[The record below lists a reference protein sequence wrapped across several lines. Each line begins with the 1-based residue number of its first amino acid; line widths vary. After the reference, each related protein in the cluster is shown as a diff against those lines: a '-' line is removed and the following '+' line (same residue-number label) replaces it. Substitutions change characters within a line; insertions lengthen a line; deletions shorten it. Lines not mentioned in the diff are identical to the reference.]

1 MPNRLAGE
9 TSPYLLQHR
18 DNPVDWYPWG
28 EEALIRAREEDR
40 PILLSVGYSACHWCH
55 VMERESFEDAETAAY
70 MNEHFVNVKVD
81 REERPD
87 VDALYM
93 EAVQAISGQG
103 GWPMTVFL
111 DPEGVPFYGG
121 TYFPP
126 DESRGMPSF
135 RMVMEAVVDA
145 FERKRDEIGER
156 APQMRARLGAIG
168 LIEPADRA
176 PEAKMLD
183 EAVERLRSSADMA
196 RGGFGGAPKFPP
208 ASALELLMAR
218 GERPIVERTL
228 DAMMSGGIYDQIG
241 GGFARYTVD
250 AAWLVPHFEKML
262 YDNAL
267 LARAYLHGWQALG
280 HERYRRVCEETLDWA
295 LREMRG
301 PEGAFYSALDAD
313 SEGEEGRFYTWTP
326 DEIRAALDPPSP
338 DPNCIKSPSQQIGNL
353 MQFYGVTAEGNF
365 EGRSILHL
373 AGGAGAAGPQG
384 LEEMRRALYEA
395 RSKRVWPGLDDKRL
409 TSWNALTTSA
419 LAEAGAVL
427 EREDYL
433 DAARCCATFIWEEMR
448 DAEGN
453 LLRTFKDGRA
463 HLNAY
468 LEDHA
473 FLLEA
478 LLTLYEATFEQR
490 WFERARELADTM
502 IARFGDA
509 ERGGFFSTSED
520 HESLIARRKEIGDH
534 PIPSGNSAAAFG
546 LLRLAALTGER
557 AYAQQA
563 ESVFRLF
570 SGPAAS
576 HPEAFAHFLG
586 ALGFH
591 LSPTK
596 EVALVGNDLSQL
608 AAVVRSQFRP
618 HLVLAGG
625 PEGFTE
631 PPLLQDRGEVE
642 GHPAAYVCEHF
653 TCRTPVTDPE
663 ALQSSL
669 TRP

>member
-1 MPNRLAGE
+1 MSNRLAQE

-18 DNPVDWYPWG
+18 ENPVDWYPWG
-28 EEALIRAREEDR
+28 EEALSRAREEDR

-55 VMERESFEDAETAAY
+55 VMERESFEDNETAAY
-70 MNEHFVNVKVD
+70 MNEHFVCIKVD

-126 DESRGMPSF
+126 DEGRGMPSF

-145 FERKRDEIGER
+145 FERKRDEIHER
-156 APQMRARLGAIG
+156 APQMRARLAAIAEV
-168 LIEPADRA
+168 EPAPDMPGA
-176 PEAKMLD
+176 PMLI
-183 EAVERLRSSADMA
+183 EAVEQLRGAADMQ

-208 ASALELLMAR
+208 ASALELLLAR
-218 GERPIVERTL
+218 GESEVTETTL
-228 DAMMSGGIYDQIG
+228 DAMLAGGIYDQIG
-241 GGFARYTVD
+241 GGFARYSVD
-250 AAWLVPHFEKML
+250 ADWLVPHFEKML

-267 LARAYLHGWQALG
+267 LAGAYLHGWQALG

-301 PEGAFYSALDAD
+301 PEGGFYSALDAD
-313 SEGEEGRFYTWTP
+313 SEGEEGRFYIWTP
-326 DEIRAALDPPSP
+326 NEIREVLGNADAAQDPT
-338 DPNCIKSPSQQIGNL
+338 NCIKFSIPQIENL
-353 MQFYGVTAEGNF
+353 MQFYGVSGGGNF
-365 EGRSILHL
+365 EGRNILHL
-373 AGGAGAAGPQG
+373 AGGAGAGEPEG
-384 LEEMRRALYEA
+384 LDAMRRALYETRA
-395 RSKRVWPGLDDKRL
+395 KRVWPGLDDKRL
-409 TSWNALTTSA
+409 ASWNALMIAA

-433 DAARCCATFIWEEMR
+433 DAARACAGFIWEEMR
-448 DAEGN
+448 DADGN
-453 LLRTFKDGRA
+453 LLRTYKDGRA

-478 LLTLYEATFEQR
+478 LLTLYEATFDPQ
-490 WFERARELADTM
+490 WFERAHDLADTM
-502 IARFGDA
+502 TGRFADA
-509 ERGGFFSTSED
+509 ERGGFFSTSSD

-534 PIPSGNSAAAFG
+534 PIPSGNSAAALG
-546 LLRLAALTGER
+546 LLRLSALTGQR
-557 AYAQQA
+557 AYEQQA

-570 SGPAAS
+570 AKPAS
-576 HPEAFAHFLG
+576 QHPEAFAHLLRAIDFR
-586 ALGFH
+586 

-596 EVALVGNDLSQL
+596 EVALIGDELSDL
-608 AAVVRSQFRP
+608 ARVVRAEHRP

-625 PEGFTE
+625 PAGSEHPE
-631 PPLLQDRGEVE
+631 LLRDR
-642 GHPAAYVCEHF
+642 PALNGSATAYVCESF
-653 TCRTPVTDPE
+653 TCRQPVADARSLA
-663 ALQSSL
+663 ALL
-669 TRP
+669 